1 MGSGDCTKI
10 YGTLTWGKPYNI
22 MTEPVITAANVLDEI
37 KRANKMLTDALER
50 KSAADI
56 ADLYS
61 AEGMLLPIGYL
72 QPIQGRE
79 DLLGFWQKAIDKGIA
94 KADLNIVDIEVH
106 NNTAIELGNYV
117 LLDSNNEQ
125 LDRGKYVIVWK
136 NRGGQ
141 WMLHKDIWNSILD

>member
-1 MGSGDCTKI
+1 
-10 YGTLTWGKPYNI
+10 

>member
-1 MGSGDCTKI
+1 
-10 YGTLTWGKPYNI
+10 

-94 KADLNIVDIEVH
+94 KADLNIFDIEVH